1 MFFKKLIM
9 KLRLL
14 ALMLLLVILTGCAA
28 RPIIL
33 YPIRQTD
40 FYTTGEGEE
49 GEVRMSKWYF
59 KNVLKIELDKGR

>member
-1 MFFKKLIM
+1 
-9 KLRLL
+9 
-14 ALMLLLVILTGCAA
+14 MLLLVILTGCAA